1 MFNFQQKILYTK
13 KQEYDPYTGEKQS
26 IETISEEAQKLALL
40 NRDFKSPIINMYKEL
55 KETLPK
61 YLK

>member
-1 MFNFQQKILYTK
+1 MIH
-13 KQEYDPYTGEKQS
+13 TGEKQS
-26 IETISEEAQKLALL
+26 IETTSEEAQKLALL